1 MFKNFSFRHLLK
13 RPAPNILGI
22 VEAQNKE
29 AKDQPSLAES
39 VIEYLET
46 PPVHIKG
53 LGVLRRQRPKKQTT
67 LNELVQKEM
76 QKPYAPP
83 APGSLAD
90 LVEKE
95 VRKVSGQPQPV
106 SSRLHQKAH
115 IHQTGGQDPA
125 GLKIDMDN
133 RSVSFAEFEQRQG
146 SEGNETLRQLYETA
160 YRLIGNA
167 FFDPL
172 VADKPA
178 ALRKIA
184 AELATRE
191 AAVTKA
197 KTKDKEK
204 PWELLATPEGEQ
216 VWIKH

>member
-1 MFKNFSFRHLLK
+1 MFKKALPSIT
-13 RPAPNILGI
+13 NIL
-22 VEAQNKE
+22 KE
-29 AKDQPSLAES
+29 QSERAKDQPTQAQSL
-39 VIEYLET
+39 IEFLET
-46 PPVHIKG
+46 PPIHIKG
-53 LGVLRRQRPKKQTT
+53 LGVLRRPRPKKQPT
-67 LNELVQKEM
+67 LTELVQKEL
-76 QKPYAPP
+76 QKPYTPP

-106 SSRLHQKAH
+106 SSRLQQKAH

-125 GLKIDMDN
+125 GQRIEMDN
-133 RSVSFAEFEQRQG
+133 RSTSFAEFEQRQG
-146 SEGNETLRQLYETA
+146 NEGNETLRQLYETA
-160 YRLIGNA
+160 YGLIGNA

-172 VADKPA
+172 VTDKPA

-204 PWELLATPEGEQ
+204 PWDLLTTSNGEE
-216 VWIKH
+216 VWIRS